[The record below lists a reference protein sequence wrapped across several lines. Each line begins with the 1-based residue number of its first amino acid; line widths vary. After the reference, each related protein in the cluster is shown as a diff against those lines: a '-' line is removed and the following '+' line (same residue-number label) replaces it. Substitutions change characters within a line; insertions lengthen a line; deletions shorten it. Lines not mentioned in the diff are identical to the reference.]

1 MSFNRNPDV
10 VLLSKEPHMQ
20 DQRTASDEDV
30 VRLVRS
36 GDASAFR
43 FLVDRYKQKALS
55 LAVRLLKDEHA
66 ADDALQESFIKAYTA
81 LGGFRN
87 DATFATWFYRIV
99 YTTCLNALKKQKR
112 AFVHEGLD
120 EETLVRGFVDVDI
133 TSLDDTLVEETIREE
148 LAKMSPLYASVMDLF
163 YVQECSYEDIVKITG
178 LPLGTVKTRL
188 NRGRH
193 ALRQALLKKI
203 PELESWTKTS

>member
-1 MSFNRNPDV
+1 MYNRNPDG
-10 VLLSKEPHMQ
+10 VLLSKESQMHV
-20 DQRTASDEDV
+20 QRNASDEDV
-30 VRLVRS
+30 VRLVRN

-43 FLVDRYKQKALS
+43 FLVDRYKLKSMS
-55 LAVRLLKDEHA
+55 LAVRLLKDEQA
-66 ADDALQESFIKAYTA
+66 AEDALQDSFIKAYTA

-99 YTTCLNALKKQKR
+99 YTTCLNVLKKQSR
-112 AFVHEGLD
+112 AYVHIELD
-120 EETLVRGFVDVDI
+120 EETLVGGDVHFDI
-133 TSLDDTLVEETIREE
+133 TSIDDALVDETIREE
-148 LAKMSPLYASVMDLF
+148 LTKMSPLYASLMDLL

-193 ALRQALLKKI
+193 ALRQALLKRI
-203 PELESWTKTS
+203 PDLASWMRTS